1 MDKYKDVPSQTPQ
14 MRPKSEI
21 SDPKASRNIPSLLY
35 GNSPRGF
42 FLEGKANLRRR
53 KSKLTY
59 IAAFTDG
66 VLKKNRN
73 IVLVKFSRYE
83 NLFNMLCVI

>member
-59 IAAFTDG
+59 IAVFTDG
-66 VLKKNRN
+66 VLKNRN

-83 NLFNMLCVI
+83 NLFNMLSVI